1 MMSMSDLS
9 LAGKRVLIREDFNVP
24 IQAGRILDDTR
35 LRAALPTIS
44 RALSAGARV
53 MLVSHLGRPQEGQYD
68 AALSLAPVATRLSEL
83 LRRDIALVKDWIDGV
98 SVGPGQAALCENVRF
113 EIGEKNNDDALAR
126 KIAALCDVYVNDAF
140 GTAHRA
146 EASTH
151 GIAKYAPQVCA
162 GPLLEAEIKA
172 LSQVLK
178 QPARPLVAI
187 VGGSKIS
194 TKLALLESLVETVDQ
209 LIVGGGIL
217 NTCLRAAGHA
227 IGRSLVEEPLVEV
240 ASRLLG
246 RAAARGAAIPLAED
260 VVCARESSETAPAT
274 VKNISDV
281 AADDLILDVGPRTA
295 RRYIA
300 LLGQAQTIV
309 WNGPLGVF
317 EFDQFGQGTRA
328 VAMAIAASQA
338 YSLAGGGETLAA
350 IAKYG
355 IGERLSYISTG
366 GGAFLEFLEGKTL
379 PAVAILQERA
389 RAHPDY
395 VHPSEGY

>member
-1 MMSMSDLS
+1 
-9 LAGKRVLIREDFNVP
+9 N
-24 IQAGRILDDTR
+24 
-35 LRAALPTIS
+35 ALNH
-44 RALSAGARV
+44 AL
-53 MLVSHLGRPQEGQYD
+53 Q
-68 AALSLAPVATRLSEL
+68 
-83 LRRDIALVKDWIDGV
+83 
-98 SVGPGQAALCENVRF
+98 
-113 EIGEKNNDDALAR
+113 
-126 KIAALCDVYVNDAF
+126 
-140 GTAHRA
+140 
-146 EASTH
+146 
-151 GIAKYAPQVCA
+151 
-162 GPLLEAEIKA
+162 
-172 LSQVLK
+172 

-194 TKLALLESLVETVDQ
+194 TKLAVLESLVETVDQ
-209 LIVGGGIL
+209 LIVGGEIL

-227 IGRSLVEEPLVEV
+227 VGQSLVEDPLVEV

-260 VVCARESSETAPAT
+260 VVCARKLSETATAT

-281 AADDLILDVGPRTA
+281 VAGDLILDVGPRTV
-295 RRYIA
+295 RRYTA

-379 PAVAILQERA
+379 AAVAILQERA
-389 RAHPDY
+389 RSHPDY